1 MKLEELDD
9 IHLKNEVKELAE
21 CGIHKG
27 CFGTVMK
34 TGEERSLVIFYNRED
49 LGDYAFAWV
58 GNDDL
63 EYYRKPYCKET
74 ALDTAEWF
82 KTQDPTKKTRFTETH
97 LREYDSVKVLVEK
110 ENYAKFGV
118 HKGMVGTILEPEKSY
133 GSWLVYFPDETGA
146 DTIDCSILETDLE
159 LVFRP

>member
-34 TGEERSLVIFYNRED
+34 TEEKRSLVIFYNRDD
-49 LGDYAFAWV
+49 LGDHAFAWV
-58 GNDDL
+58 ENDNL
-63 EYYRKPYCKET
+63 EYYRKPYCIET

-82 KTQDPTKKTRFTETH
+82 KKQDPSKKTRFTETH

-110 ENYAKFGV
+110 EQYAKFGV
-118 HKGMVGTILEPEKSY
+118 HQGMIGTILEPEKID
-133 GSWLVYFPDETGA
+133 GGWMVYFADETGA
-146 DTIDCSILETDLE
+146 DTIAYRIQEKDLE
-159 LVFRP
+159 LVLRS